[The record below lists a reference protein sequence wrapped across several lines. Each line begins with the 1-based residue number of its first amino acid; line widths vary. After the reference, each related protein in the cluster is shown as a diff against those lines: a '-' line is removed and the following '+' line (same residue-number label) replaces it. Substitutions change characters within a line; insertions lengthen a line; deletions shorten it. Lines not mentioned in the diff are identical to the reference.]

1 MLKYID
7 YLNEASRYYELLDE
21 NEFGKIADKFPDVNI
36 SFNDYEFSDENLEI
50 YILNKIL
57 EEERFD
63 NVWVDYIGDDGVE
76 LYSDD
81 YVSPESLDEL
91 EELLSRYGYNFINRD
106 DLELDYNAHKSA
118 QDKLDLHRRAT
129 LILDNMS
136 NSELEAF
143 IEEYAN

>member
-57 EEERFD
+57 EEERCD

-81 YVSPESLDEL
+81 YVIDIVL
-91 EELLSRYGYNFINRD
+91 
-106 DLELDYNAHKSA
+106 
-118 QDKLDLHRRAT
+118 
-129 LILDNMS
+129 
-136 NSELEAF
+136 
-143 IEEYAN
+143 

>member
-57 EEERFD
+57 EEERCD

-106 DLELDYNAHKSA
+106 DLELDYNAHKSE